1 MTVASNPRILAA
13 FAMAIVLLG
22 AGVGALFVLGF
33 VVGLIAMAAVL
44 FVDWTLLRLVRRQLA
59 TRIETTDESIT
70 FTLVGAETVPFPW
83 EKIRVS
89 GTVTASDTRGR
100 SSDKR
105 GRGSD
110 KRGRSSVT
118 RGRGRHRDA
127 RLFVYN
133 ETDDRMISIP
143 AEYENIDALEAELRS
158 RTDFRELTL
167 DRGETLKD
175 KLRELV
181 GQG

>member
-105 GRGSD
+105 GR
-110 KRGRSSVT
+110 SSVT